1 MKILVAEDDPNTR
14 AALVEIL
21 RAEGYSVIQAADGHH
36 AMSMLENHS
45 IDIACLDVMMPGKSG
60 YDLCRHIRTIAP
72 TMPVLLVT
80 AKSEEIDKVV
90 GLELGADD
98 YIVKPFGSKEIVAR
112 IRAVARRCF
121 LSATETESALQLP
134 GQVFRMNDLEVNP
147 KQLRAR
153 RGEQTIEISAREMK
167 LLQLL
172 FLRSGDVVRRS
183 EMFRVGWDDHH
194 LPNSRTLDQTVSQL
208 RKRIEVDPKHPQII
222 QTVYGVGYR
231 YEPDADGEPIDP
243 AVDAIGT

>member
-14 AALVEIL
+14 AALAEIL
-21 RAEGYSVIQAADGHH
+21 KSEGYSVVQAADGHH
-36 AMSMLENHS
+36 AMSMLEKHS
-45 IDIACLDVMMPGKSG
+45 IDLACLDVMMPGKSG

-72 TMPVLLVT
+72 TMPVLFIT

-121 LSATETESALQLP
+121 ITAAELESTVQLP
-134 GQVFRMNDLEVNP
+134 DEVFRMNDLEVNP
-147 KQLRAR
+147 RQLRAR
-153 RGEQTIEISAREMK
+153 RGEQAIEISAREMK

-172 FLRSGDVVRRS
+172 YSRSGEVVQRS
-183 EMFRVGWDDHH
+183 EMFRVGWDEDHI
-194 LPNSRTLDQTVSQL
+194 PNSRTLDQTVSQL
-208 RKRIEVDPKHPQII
+208 RKRIEVDPKHPLII
-222 QTVYGVGYR
+222 QTVYGAGYR
-231 YEPDADGEPIDP
+231 YEPQDA
-243 AVDAIGT
+243 